1 MAASDLPHS
10 FCYKCKDYFVSYVK
24 FCDRCGRELVAN
36 PVVIAKAILDDLSF
50 LTLLWFSFRLLGALL
65 IAGIPIGIVI
75 AILYA
80 IGSH

>member
-1 MAASDLPHS
+1 MAGSELPHS
-10 FCYKCKDYFVSYVK
+10 FCCKCGDYFVSDVK
-24 FCDRCGRELVAN
+24 FCDRCGRELIPN

-50 LTLLWFSFRLLGALL
+50 VTLLRFSFRALAALL